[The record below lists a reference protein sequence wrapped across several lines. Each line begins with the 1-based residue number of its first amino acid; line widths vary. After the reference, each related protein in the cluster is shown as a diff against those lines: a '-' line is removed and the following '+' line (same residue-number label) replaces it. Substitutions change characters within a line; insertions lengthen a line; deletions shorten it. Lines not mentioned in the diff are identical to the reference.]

1 MEVPVEYYTTENIW
15 AAQIGLVWF
24 KKNSRIQYWMNMEGK
39 WMGGRGEEG
48 VNDMTRYN
56 AWNFLK
62 LIKTYF

>member
-24 KKNSRIQYWMNMEGK
+24 KKIVGYNTGWIWKASGW
-39 WMGGRGEEG
+39 GGRGEEG